1 MRLGFGL
8 VLGTILSVACAP
20 NTTTETRVTAEQVQD
35 PKTHVG
41 TVVADP
47 EPEVEGVAN
56 PFVQPED
63 PVAEREKPDVADIAA
78 AVMNPDVEMPEEVRE
93 ALASVELDP
102 YPEALVLD
110 AHYWVSNEHHHFL
123 YKPYIDNHKGIY
135 LGVGTDQNYLLAA
148 WARSPVLLMMDFD
161 EQVRNVHDIYGVIF
175 RRAETPAEMM
185 RLWTSAGEAEV
196 MQWIA
201 EDFQEKRVAEL
212 QKTYKTSR
220 GVIHGRLRKV
230 RNDYKTHKIATFL
243 SDQDQYTFLRNL
255 WLKKRVFAYRGDLT
269 ANATMVQISNV
280 LKKYDLNMGLM
291 YLSNAEQ
298 YFDFTPEF
306 RRNIIAQPFAENSWI
321 LRTRPWEELGYPE
334 GGNYHYNIQAGQN
347 FSDWLMLNTVKN
359 ASRLLAG
366 YRTNDK
372 NIPGISVVKR
382 PAVASSMAPKVAL
395 MPE

>member
-8 VLGTILSVACAP
+8 ILGAILGVACAP
-20 NTTTETRVTAEQVQD
+20 NTTTETRVTAEQVQE

-41 TVVADP
+41 TEVA
-47 EPEVEGVAN
+47 EPETAVEGVAE
-56 PFVQPED
+56 PVVQPEE

-93 ALASVELDP
+93 ALAAVQLDP

-280 LKKYDLNMGLM
+280 LKKYELNMGLM

-334 GGNYHYNIQAGQN
+334 GGNYHYNVQAGQN